1 MSDDKLYLLHID
13 EAISRIGEY
22 TAEGKST
29 FFADRKTQ
37 DAVLRNLQTV
47 AESTQRLSDG
57 LKAQYPSIDWQAI
70 AAFRNV
76 VVHRYLAIDLEQ
88 IWSIVVADL
97 PPLKAE
103 VKRMLDEFD

>member
-13 EAISRIGEY
+13 EGISRIEQY
-22 TAEGKST
+22 TAEGKSA
-29 FFADRKTQ
+29 FLADTRTQ

-57 LKAQYPSIDWQAI
+57 LKAERPGVDWRAI

-76 VVHRYLAIDLEQ
+76 VVHRYLTIDPEQ
-88 IWSIVVADL
+88 IWSIVVTDL

-103 VKRMLDEFD
+103 VKGMLGGLD